1 MQCLAFM
8 EIAFVFPHQLFE
20 KNPCLAGSVERVYLV
35 EDDLFFR
42 QYRFHKKK
50 LVLHRASMKYY
61 QHCLENQGFKTS
73 YIDSAENST
82 LADLFVQLK
91 KHGVTKIHLVDPTD
105 YLLLRRVRRFSKKE
119 AIELAIYPSPLFLNA
134 MDELNSRLKKT
145 KSGYL
150 MASFYK
156 EQRKA
161 MDILVDGD
169 EPVGG
174 KWSFDEEN
182 RKKLPK
188 QLELPMLYKSG
199 ANTYVEEA
207 TKYVNDHFQANPGN
221 TDDFFYPV
229 THEEAREGLDDF
241 LENRMKWFGDYED
254 AIAKEKSFLFH
265 SVLTPPLNIG
275 LLTPGQVISRTLEKH
290 AEKCFPLNSLEG
302 FIRQII
308 GWREFMRGIY
318 EREGVFQRTNNHF
331 RYQRPL
337 PPSFWTGSTGIE
349 PIDDVILKV
358 LRHGYCH
365 HIERLMILGNF
376 MLLCEFDPDTVYQWF
391 MELFIDAYDW
401 VMVPNVYGM
410 TQYADGGLL
419 STKPYISGSNYL
431 LKMSDYKKGDWC
443 KTWDALYWRFI
454 YVHKQEFAKNQRM
467 TMMVRLLEKMDP
479 KKLDDHLETAERFLE
494 ELT

>member
-1 MQCLAFM
+1 
-8 EIAFVFPHQLFE
+8 
-20 KNPCLAGSVERVYLV
+20 
-35 EDDLFFR
+35 
-42 QYRFHKKK
+42 
-50 LVLHRASMKYY
+50 
-61 QHCLENQGFKTS
+61 
-73 YIDSAENST
+73 
-82 LADLFVQLK
+82 
-91 KHGVTKIHLVDPTD
+91 
-105 YLLLRRVRRFSKKE
+105 
-119 AIELAIYPSPLFLNA
+119 
-134 MDELNSRLKKT
+134 
-145 KSGYL
+145 
-150 MASFYK
+150 
-156 EQRKA
+156 
-161 MDILVDGD
+161 
-169 EPVGG
+169 
-174 KWSFDEEN
+174 
-182 RKKLPK
+182 
-188 QLELPMLYKSG
+188 
-199 ANTYVEEA
+199 
-207 TKYVNDHFQANPGN
+207 
-221 TDDFFYPV
+221 
-229 THEEAREGLDDF
+229 
-241 LENRMKWFGDYED
+241 
-254 AIAKEKSFLFH
+254 
-265 SVLTPPLNIG
+265 
-275 LLTPGQVISRTLEKH
+275 
-290 AEKCFPLNSLEG
+290 
-302 FIRQII
+302 
-308 GWREFMRGIY
+308 MRGIY

-454 YVHKQEFAKNQRM
+454 HVHKQEFAKNQRM